1 MNEID
6 KDGNDEI
13 NFDEF
18 IQAMEKVIHPEVT
31 TTSKKTKE
39 KIIDEEEKEEE
50 PLGKQRDTAN
60 TEKFNPGS
68 NNKLPP
74 IDEKGNLKE

>member
-31 TTSKKTKE
+31 PVSKKSKE
-39 KIIDEEEKEEE
+39 KINSEEEKEEE

-60 TEKFNPGS
+60 TEKLPSGS
-68 NNKLPP
+68 SKKLPP
-74 IDEKGNLKE
+74 IGEKVDLK